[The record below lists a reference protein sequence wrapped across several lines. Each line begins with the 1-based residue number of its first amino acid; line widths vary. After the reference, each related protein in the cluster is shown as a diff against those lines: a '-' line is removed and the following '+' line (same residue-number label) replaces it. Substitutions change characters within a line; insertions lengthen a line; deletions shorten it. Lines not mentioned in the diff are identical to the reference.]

1 MKVQTT
7 NKPAKEDLI
16 RAKGKYED
24 IFSKIEENITLYT
37 TFKDDMLLF
46 YKEKTDL
53 KEKLQIQQQIVGL
66 NGQLTQLRNQKSE
79 LEQQYQ
85 GLLKEIN

>member
-7 NKPAKEDLI
+7 NKPTKEDLI